1 MKKIVCLV
9 CSAVLL
15 CLIFSSC
22 GCDSNDVK
30 KANNTKCTSSSNT
43 ASQTEST
50 QNNKTT
56 EDSIAQSL
64 QSSQN
69 SETSQSSKSVSEVV
83 SAYQSPAKVLDIDL
97 SKDDPSNDDI
107 RFEYD
112 EKDRI
117 SKCYYKVNNDEIY
130 QSYTYTDDTVH
141 IYAFNGSV
149 IVDDITFDNVSYDE
163 NIGFNKYNGYYL
175 KNIEVSDN
183 EKNKSSNNNSSSSN
197 TITENEAINLVRE
210 TYGFKESEGYG
221 AVSEGIFEK
230 DNVKY
235 YAIRIRRLVDEYHSS
250 SLGCYFVKF
259 DGTDIIQGDVING
272 EAHF

>member
-1 MKKIVCLV
+1 MKNIIGFILIVLT
-9 CSAVLL
+9 L
-15 CLIFSSC
+15 CFFTSC
-22 GCDSNDVK
+22 GCDNSVK
-30 KANNTKCTSSSNT
+30 NPNNVTSTSSTDSNSKNKDT
-43 ASQTEST
+43 LNNST
-50 QNNKTT
+50 QENSTSK
-56 EDSIAQSL
+56 QL

-69 SETSQSSKSVSEVV
+69 SEISQSSKSVSEAV
-83 SAYQSPAKVLDIDL
+83 STYQSLAKVFDIDL

-130 QSYTYTDDTVH
+130 QAYTYTDDTVH

-149 IVDDITFDNVSYDE
+149 IVDDITFDNVSYDG
-163 NIGFNKYNGYYL
+163 NTGFNEYNGYYL
-175 KNIEVSDN
+175 KNVEVNDN
-183 EKNKSSNNNSSSSN
+183 ENNKNSNNNSSSRN
-197 TITENEAINLVRE
+197 TITEDEAINLVRE
-210 TYGFKESEGYG
+210 TYGFKGSEGYG

-235 YAIRIRRLVDEYHSS
+235 YAIRIRFLVSEYNSS
-250 SLGCYFVKF
+250 SLGCYFVKV
-259 DGTDIIQGDVING
+259 DGTDIILGDVING